1 MFKHLLT
8 KTALYLH
15 LQTAKTT
22 DNMKRLIVL
31 MAFVVAAGVASA
43 QTAWKVDKGH
53 SNIQFNVIHNLIA
66 EVSGAFKEFDGTIV
80 SKSDDFN
87 GTDVEFVVKTASINT
102 GIENRDNHLR
112 SDDFFNAE
120 KFPEIKF
127 KGQLVKEDGKYFLKG
142 DLTMRDVTR
151 PVVFDVTYGG
161 SVDTGRGVRAGFK
174 VTGKINRL
182 DYGLKWSNKL
192 ATGELVVAD
201 QVEIVCRLELVK
213 G

>member
-1 MFKHLLT
+1 
-8 KTALYLH
+8 
-15 LQTAKTT
+15 
-22 DNMKRLIVL
+22 MKRLIAAA
-31 MAFVVAAGVASA
+31 AFVAAAGLATA
-43 QTAWKVDKGH
+43 QTNWKIDKGH

-66 EVSGAFKEFDGTIV
+66 EVNGGFKEFDGTIV

-87 GTDVEFVVKTASINT
+87 GTDVEFIVKTASINT

-127 KGQLVKEDGKYFLKG
+127 KGQLVKENGKYFLKG
-142 DLTMRDVTR
+142 DFTMRDVTK

-161 SVDTGRGVRAGFK
+161 TVDTGRGVRAGFK

-201 QVEIVCRLELVK
+201 EVEIICRVELIKDVVK